1 MDKTLKAWSLILSLI
16 FQFSVGLVVPRVTY
30 TLELICPD
38 SLEIA
43 DNPAVGLREPTL
55 DALYV

>member
-16 FQFSVGLVVPRVTY
+16 FQFSVGLVVPRVTH

-38 SLEIA
+38 SLEA
-43 DNPAVGLREPTL
+43 AEYPAVGLKEPTL
-55 DALYV
+55 NALYV